1 LRFLANV
8 DPIDF
13 DRAVQGL
20 NVEETLVLVNSKTF
34 TTAETILNA
43 KSVRKWLLDGY
54 KNIEN
59 ISNEDIVKKHICAC
73 STNLQKTG
81 EFGIASENVFGFWD
95 FVGGRFSVWSAI
107 GVLPLAIQFGYDVAQ

>member
-1 LRFLANV
+1 LRSHPVYKKASEGRTLRFFANV

-20 NVEETLVLVNSKTF
+20 KVEETLILVNSKTF

-54 KNIEN
+54 K
-59 ISNEDIVKKHICAC
+59 
-73 STNLQKTG
+73 
-81 EFGIASENVFGFWD
+81 
-95 FVGGRFSVWSAI
+95 AI
-107 GVLPLAIQFGYDVAQ
+107 GN